1 MKEYIQQRR
10 KKIPYHIINFLRSI
24 IIKTVCKKKSPGI
37 DKIIHKYLIFIKE
50 ASENNRKK
58 NFI

>member
-1 MKEYIQQRR
+1 M
-10 KKIPYHIINFLRSI
+10 
-24 IIKTVCKKKSPGI
+24 CKKKSPGI

-58 NFI
+58 ILFNQWHIHVRNLKTEAIIDL